1 MIHLNIK
8 LFVILV
14 FTVYLNAKVQKSI
27 MFCGVISRH
36 TCNIAKCSSAITC
49 NVCEYWTDW

>member
-8 LFVILV
+8 FFVILV

>member
-14 FTVYLNAKVQKSI
+14 VTVYLNAKVQKSI
-27 MFCGVISRH
+27 MFCSVISRH
-36 TCNIAKCSSAITC
+36 TYNIAKCSSAITG
-49 NVCEYWTDW
+49 NVCEYWTD